1 MAISNEELTEIA
13 YQISERFEKVNTF
26 YLTKMAEQVKA
37 IGKLDKDNMHRLQQM
52 AIMGNNIDEINLYL
66 SQQTGLALQD
76 IYKLYDRS
84 AGEIYKDVAYL
95 YKARKIAQIP
105 FSKNTA
111 IQNYISSVKN
121 LTQNTFLNMARTTVI
136 SQSYRDVIDLAIDT
150 VATGMD
156 DYQSVMR
163 RMLIDKAQNGAR
175 VKYASGR
182 TRRLDSA
189 ARMNILEGVRQINY
203 GVRLEAGKQYGADG
217 VEIDAHG
224 LCAEDHLPYQ
234 GKQYSLEK
242 FDKINGSLK
251 RQFGTCNCQHHISYI
266 ILGISP
272 PTYSQEELDKIR
284 DYTTKKITIGK
295 KEVTRYEASQLMR
308 QAETNMRY
316 KQDEIIVLK
325 KAGLNLDK
333 KEEQLRQLKKQ
344 YYYISKRS
352 ELKPRYD
359 RAYVPG
365 FDIKK
370 FK

>member
-13 YQISERFEKVNTF
+13 YQISNRFEKVNTF

-37 IGKLDKDNMHRLQQM
+37 IGKLDEDNMHRLQQL

-95 YKARKIAQIP
+95 YKAKGITQPSFA
-105 FSKNTA
+105 KNIA
-111 IQNYISSVKN
+111 IQNYIASVKN
-121 LTQNTFLNMARTTVI
+121 LTQNTFMNMARTTVI
-136 SQSYRDVIDLAIDT
+136 NQSYRDVIDLAIDT

-163 RMLIDKAQNGAR
+163 RTLIDKAQNGAR

-189 ARMNILEGVRQINY
+189 ARMNILEGVRQINM
-203 GVRLEAGKQYGADG
+203 GVREEAGKQYGADG
-217 VEIDAHG
+217 VEINAHG
-224 LCAEDHLPYQ
+224 LCAKDHLPYQ
-234 GKQYSLEK
+234 GRQYSISK
-242 FDKINGSLK
+242 YNSINKSLK
-251 RQFGTCNCQHHISYI
+251 RQFGTCNCTHSISYI

-272 PTYSQEELDKIR
+272 PTYDKEELSQMKDYSNEKI
-284 DYTTKKITIGK
+284 KIGNR
-295 KEVTRYEASQLMR
+295 EVTRYEASQLMR

-316 KQDEIIVLK
+316 KQDEIIALK
-325 KAGLNLDK
+325 NAGLDFDK
-333 KEEQLRQLKKQ
+333 KEEQLKQMKKQ
-344 YYYISKRS
+344 YYYISKRAG
-352 ELKPRYD
+352 LKTRYD

-365 FDIKK
+365 YKI
-370 FK
+370 

>member
-13 YQISERFEKVNTF
+13 YQISNRFEKVNTF

-37 IGKLDKDNMHRLQQM
+37 IGKLDEDNMHRLQQL

-95 YKARKIAQIP
+95 YKAKGITQLP
-105 FSKNTA
+105 FAKNIA

-121 LTQNTFLNMARTTVI
+121 LTQNTFMNMARTTVI
-136 SQSYRDVIDLAIDT
+136 SQSYKDAIDLAIDT

-163 RMLIDKAQNGAR
+163 RTLIDKAQNGAR

-189 ARMNILEGVRQINY
+189 ARMNILEGVRQINM
-203 GVRLEAGKQYGADG
+203 GVREEAGKQYGADG
-217 VEIDAHG
+217 VEINAHG
-224 LCAEDHLPYQ
+224 LCANDHLPYQ
-234 GKQYSLEK
+234 GRQYSLKKYEE
-242 FDKINGSLK
+242 INNSLK
-251 RQFGTCNCQHHISYI
+251 RQIGTCNCTHSISYI

-272 PTYSQEELDKIR
+272 PTYDKEELSQMKDYSNEKI
-284 DYTTKKITIGK
+284 KIGNR
-295 KEVTRYEASQLMR
+295 EVTRYEASQLMR

-316 KQDEIIVLK
+316 KQDEIIALK
-325 KAGLNLDK
+325 NAGLDFDK
-333 KEEQLRQLKKQ
+333 KEEQLKQMKKQ
-344 YYYISKRS
+344 YYYISKRAG
-352 ELKPRYD
+352 LKTRYD

-365 FDIKK
+365 YKI
-370 FK
+370 

>member
-105 FSKNTA
+105 FAKNTA
-111 IQNYISSVKN
+111 IQNYIASVKN

-163 RMLIDKAQNGAR
+163 RMLIDKAQNGTR

-234 GKQYSLEK
+234 GRQYSLSK
-242 FDKINGSLK
+242 YHSINDSLK
-251 RQFGTCNCQHHISYI
+251 RHFGTCNCQHGISYI

-272 PTYSQEELDKIR
+272 PTYDDKELQRIKDYSTEKIKVGDKEI
-284 DYTTKKITIGK
+284 
-295 KEVTRYEASQLMR
+295 TRYEASQVMR
-308 QAETNMRY
+308 NLETKMRY
-316 KQDEIIVLK
+316 KQEQIIALQ
-325 KAGLNLDK
+325 KAGKDA
-333 KEEQLRQLKKQ
+333 EEQKKQLKRLKQ
-344 YYYISKRS
+344 SYGYTSKQANLR
-352 ELKPRYD
+352 RQWN
-359 RAYVPG
+359 RAKVPG
-365 FDIKK
+365 YDL
-370 FK
+370 

>member
-13 YQISERFEKVNTF
+13 YQISNRFEKVNTF

-37 IGKLDKDNMHRLQQM
+37 IGKLDEDNMHRLQQL

-95 YKARKIAQIP
+95 YKAKGITQPSFA
-105 FSKNTA
+105 KNIA
-111 IQNYISSVKN
+111 IQNYIASVKN
-121 LTQNTFLNMARTTVI
+121 LTQNTFLNMSRTTAI
-136 SQSYRDVIDLAIDT
+136 SQSYKDVIDLAIDT

-156 DYQSVMR
+156 DYQSVIR
-163 RMLIDKAQNGAR
+163 RTLIDKAQNGAR

-189 ARMNILEGVRQINY
+189 ARMNILEGVRQINM
-203 GVRLEAGKQYGADG
+203 GVREEAGKQYGADG
-217 VEIDAHG
+217 VEINAHG
-224 LCAEDHLPYQ
+224 LCAKDHLPYQ
-234 GKQYSLEK
+234 GRQYSISK
-242 FDKINGSLK
+242 YNSINESLK
-251 RQFGTCNCQHHISYI
+251 RQFGTCNCTHSISYI

-272 PTYSQEELDKIR
+272 PTYDKEELSQMKDYSTEKI
-284 DYTTKKITIGK
+284 KIGNR
-295 KEVTRYEASQLMR
+295 EVTRYEASQLMR

-316 KQDEIIVLK
+316 KQDEIIALK
-325 KAGLNLDK
+325 NAGLDFDK
-333 KEEQLRQLKKQ
+333 KEEQLKQMKKQ
-344 YYYISKRS
+344 YYYISKRAG
-352 ELKPRYD
+352 LKTRYD

-365 FDIKK
+365 YKI
-370 FK
+370 

>member
-13 YQISERFEKVNTF
+13 YQISNRFEKVNTF

-37 IGKLDKDNMHRLQQM
+37 IGKLDEDNMHRLQQL

-95 YKARKIAQIP
+95 YKAKGITQPSFA
-105 FSKNTA
+105 KNIA
-111 IQNYISSVKN
+111 IQNYIASVKN
-121 LTQNTFLNMARTTVI
+121 LTQNTFMNMARTTVI
-136 SQSYRDVIDLAIDT
+136 SQSYKDAIDLAIDT

-163 RMLIDKAQNGAR
+163 RTLIDKAQNGAR

-189 ARMNILEGVRQINY
+189 ARMNILEGVRQINM
-203 GVRLEAGKQYGADG
+203 GVREEAGKQYGADG

-224 LCAEDHLPYQ
+224 LCAKDHLPYQ
-234 GKQYSLEK
+234 GRQYSISK
-242 FDKINGSLK
+242 YNSINASLK
-251 RQFGTCNCQHHISYI
+251 RQFGTCNCTHSISYI

-272 PTYSQEELDKIR
+272 PTHDKEELSQMKDYSNEKI
-284 DYTTKKITIGK
+284 KIGNR
-295 KEVTRYEASQLMR
+295 EVTRYEASQLMR

-316 KQDEIIVLK
+316 KQDEIITLK
-325 KAGLNLDK
+325 NAGLDFDK
-333 KEEQLRQLKKQ
+333 KEEQLKQMKKQ
-344 YYYISKRS
+344 YYYISKRAG
-352 ELKPRYD
+352 LKTRYD

-365 FDIKK
+365 YKI
-370 FK
+370 

>member
-13 YQISERFEKVNTF
+13 YQISNRFEKVNTF

-37 IGKLDKDNMHRLQQM
+37 IGKLDEDNMHRLQQL

-84 AGEIYKDVAYL
+84 AEEIYKDVAYL
-95 YKARKIAQIP
+95 YKAKGITQLP
-105 FSKNTA
+105 FVKNVA

-121 LTQNTFLNMARTTVI
+121 LTQNTFMNMARTTVI
-136 SQSYRDVIDLAIDT
+136 SQSYKDAIDLAIDT

-163 RMLIDKAQNGAR
+163 MTLIDKAQNGAR

-189 ARMNILEGVRQINY
+189 ARMNILEGVRQINM
-203 GVRLEAGKQYGADG
+203 GVRQEAGKQYGADG

-224 LCAEDHLPYQ
+224 LCAKDHLPYQ
-234 GKQYSLEK
+234 GRQYSISK
-242 FDKINGSLK
+242 YNSINESLK
-251 RQFGTCNCQHHISYI
+251 RQFGTCNCTHSISYI

-272 PTYSQEELDKIR
+272 PTYDKEELSQMKDYSNEKI
-284 DYTTKKITIGK
+284 KIGNR
-295 KEVTRYEASQLMR
+295 EVTRYEASQLMR

-316 KQDEIIVLK
+316 KQDEIIALK
-325 KAGLNLDK
+325 NAGLDFDK
-333 KEEQLRQLKKQ
+333 KEEQLKQMKKQ
-344 YYYISKRS
+344 YYYISKRAG
-352 ELKPRYD
+352 LKTRYD

-365 FDIKK
+365 YKI
-370 FK
+370 

>member
-13 YQISERFEKVNTF
+13 YQISNRFEKVNTF

-37 IGKLDKDNMHRLQQM
+37 IGKLDEDNMHRLQQL

-95 YKARKIAQIP
+95 YKARGITQPP
-105 FSKNTA
+105 FVKNVA

-121 LTQNTFLNMARTTVI
+121 LTQNTFMNMARTTVI
-136 SQSYRDVIDLAIDT
+136 SQSYKDAIDLAIDT

-163 RMLIDKAQNGAR
+163 RTLIDKAQNGAR

-189 ARMNILEGVRQINY
+189 ARMNILEGVRQINM
-203 GVRLEAGKQYGADG
+203 GVRQKAGKQYGADG

-224 LCAEDHLPYQ
+224 LCAKDHLPYQ
-234 GKQYSLEK
+234 GKQYSIKE
-242 FDKINGSLK
+242 FNKINDGLK
-251 RQFGTCNCQHHISYI
+251 RQFGTCNCHHNISYI
-266 ILGISP
+266 VLGISP
-272 PTYSQEELDKIR
+272 PTYDKEELSQMKDYSNEKI
-284 DYTTKKITIGK
+284 KIENR
-295 KEVTRYEASQLMR
+295 EVTRYEASQLMR

-316 KQDEIIVLK
+316 KQDEIITLK
-325 KAGLNLDK
+325 NAGLDFDK
-333 KEEQLRQLKKQ
+333 KEEQLKQMKKQ
-344 YYYISKRS
+344 YYYISKRA
-352 ELKPRYD
+352 ELKTRYD

-365 FDIKK
+365 YKI
-370 FK
+370 

>member
-13 YQISERFEKVNTF
+13 YQISNRFEKVNTF

-37 IGKLDKDNMHRLQQM
+37 IGKLDEDNMHRLQQL

-95 YKARKIAQIP
+95 YKAKGITQLP
-105 FSKNTA
+105 FAKNIA

-121 LTQNTFLNMARTTVI
+121 LTQNTFMNMARTTVI
-136 SQSYRDVIDLAIDT
+136 SQSYKDAIDLAIDT

-163 RMLIDKAQNGAR
+163 RTLIDKAQNGAR

-189 ARMNILEGVRQINY
+189 ARMNILEGVRQINM
-203 GVRLEAGKQYGADG
+203 GVRQEAGKQYGADG
-217 VEIDAHG
+217 VEINAHG
-224 LCAEDHLPYQ
+224 LCAKDHLPYQ
-234 GKQYSLEK
+234 GRQYSLKKYEE
-242 FDKINGSLK
+242 INNSLK
-251 RQFGTCNCQHHISYI
+251 RQIGTCNCTHSISYI

-272 PTYSQEELDKIR
+272 PTYDKEELSQMKDYSNEKI
-284 DYTTKKITIGK
+284 KIGNR
-295 KEVTRYEASQLMR
+295 EVTRYEASQLMR

-316 KQDEIIVLK
+316 KQDEIIALK
-325 KAGLNLDK
+325 NAGLDFDK
-333 KEEQLRQLKKQ
+333 KEEQLKQMKKQ
-344 YYYISKRS
+344 YYYISKRAG
-352 ELKPRYD
+352 LKTRYD

-365 FDIKK
+365 YKI
-370 FK
+370 

>member
-13 YQISERFEKVNTF
+13 YQISNRFEKVNTF

-37 IGKLDKDNMHRLQQM
+37 IGKLDEDNMHRLQQL

-95 YKARKIAQIP
+95 YKAKGITQPSFA
-105 FSKNTA
+105 KNIA

-121 LTQNTFLNMARTTVI
+121 LTQNTFMNMARTTVI
-136 SQSYRDVIDLAIDT
+136 NQSYRDVIDLAIDT

-163 RMLIDKAQNGAR
+163 RTLIDKAQNGAR
-175 VKYASGR
+175 VKYASGI

-189 ARMNILEGVRQINY
+189 ARMNILEGVRQINM
-203 GVRLEAGKQYGADG
+203 GVRQEAGKQYGADG

-224 LCAEDHLPYQ
+224 LCANDHLPYQ
-234 GKQYSLEK
+234 GRQYSISK
-242 FDKINGSLK
+242 YNSINTSLK
-251 RQFGTCNCQHHISYI
+251 RQFGTCNCTHSISYI

-272 PTYSQEELDKIR
+272 PTYDKEELSQMKDYSNEKI
-284 DYTTKKITIGK
+284 KIGNR
-295 KEVTRYEASQLMR
+295 EVTRYEASQLMR

-316 KQDEIIVLK
+316 KQDEIIALK
-325 KAGLNLDK
+325 NAGLDFDK
-333 KEEQLRQLKKQ
+333 KEEQLKQMKKQ
-344 YYYISKRS
+344 YYYISKRAG
-352 ELKPRYD
+352 LKTRYD

-365 FDIKK
+365 YKI
-370 FK
+370 

>member
-13 YQISERFEKVNTF
+13 YEISERFEKVNTF
-26 YLTKMAEQVKA
+26 YLTKMAEQIKA
-37 IGKLDKDNMHRLQQM
+37 IGELDPDNMHRLQQM

-84 AGEIYKDVAYL
+84 AGAIYKDVAYL
-95 YKARKIAQIP
+95 YKAQGITQLP
-105 FSKNTA
+105 FAKNLA
-111 IQNYISSVKN
+111 IQNYIASVRN
-121 LTQNTFLNMARTTVI
+121 LTKNTFMNMARTTVI
-136 SQSYRDVIDLAIDT
+136 SQSYRDTIDLAIDT
-150 VATGMD
+150 VSTGMD

-163 RMLIDKAQNGAR
+163 RTLIDKAKEGTR
-175 VKYASGR
+175 VKYTSGR

-189 ARMNILEGVRQINY
+189 CRMNILEGVRQVNA
-203 GVRLEAGKQYGADG
+203 GVRLEAGKQYRADG

-234 GKQYSLEK
+234 GRQYSIAQYERINDSLQR
-242 FDKINGSLK
+242 KI
-251 RQFGTCNCQHHISYI
+251 GTCNCQHGISYI
-266 ILGISP
+266 VLGISP
-272 PTYSQEELDKIR
+272 PTYDSQELEQIKE
-284 DYTTKKITIGK
+284 YSNEKITIRD

-308 QAETNMRY
+308 QAETEMRY
-316 KQDEIIVLK
+316 KQDEIIALR
-325 KAGLNLDK
+325 KAGFDSNK
-333 KEEQLRQLKKQ
+333 KEEQLRNMKKN
-344 YYYISKRS
+344 YYYISKRAG
-352 ELKPRYD
+352 LKVRYE